1 VDRAQG
7 AGCKEVF
14 QRKRHDSRIEQGG
27 IDVGDYTRFE
37 VQKEGFFRWLILSR
51 PDKRNAMDKDF
62 FRELTQVLSEF
73 DQDPDARVVVLRGE
87 GRGFSAGIDLGALG
101 GLVQSTSVD
110 AREQLRHFIL
120 QGQAAFTALELC
132 RKPVIAAIHGFC
144 IGGGV
149 DLSCACDVRLA
160 SKDAVFSIRETRM
173 AMVADLGTLQRMPHI
188 IGESWFR
195 ELALTGRDFSAEEA
209 LRMGFVTRVCEDQ
222 ASLYREAGKLAAD
235 IAACSPLAVQG
246 VKDVMRFDRENGV
259 KAGLEYVAQKNAA
272 ILISEDLMEAVN
284 AFMGKRQPQFK
295 GK

>member
-1 VDRAQG
+1 M
-7 AGCKEVF
+7 
-14 QRKRHDSRIEQGG
+14 S
-27 IDVGDYTRFE
+27 DYTRFKVE
-37 VQKEGFFRWLILSR
+37 KDGFIRWLILSR
-51 PDKRNAMDKDF
+51 PDKRNAMDEEF
-62 FRELTQVLSEF
+62 FRELIRAFTDF
-73 DQDPDARVVVLRGE
+73 DQDPEVRVVVLRSE
-87 GRGFSAGIDLGALG
+87 GKGFSAGIDLGALG

-110 AREQLRHFIL
+110 AREQLRFFIL
-120 QGQAAFTALELC
+120 QGQAAFTAVELC
-132 RKPVIAAIHGFC
+132 RKPVIVAIHGFC

-149 DLSCACDVRLA
+149 DLSCACDIRLA
-160 SKDAVFSIRETRM
+160 SKDALFSIRETRM
-173 AMVADLGTLQRMPHI
+173 AMVADLGTLQRMPYI

-209 LRMGFVTRVCEDQ
+209 LRMNFVTRVCEDQ
-222 ASLYREAGKLAAD
+222 SSLYREAGKLAAE

-284 AFMGKRQPQFK
+284 AFMEKRRPQFK